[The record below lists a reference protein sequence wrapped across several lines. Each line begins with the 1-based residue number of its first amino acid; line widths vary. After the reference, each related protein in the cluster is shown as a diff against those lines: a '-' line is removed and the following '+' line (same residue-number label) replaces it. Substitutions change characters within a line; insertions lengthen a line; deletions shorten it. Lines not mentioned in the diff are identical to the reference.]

1 MKRFVLMA
9 VLCLVAVVASA
20 EIKFQSLNNV
30 KGTNIVL
37 VDENASEKV
46 EITDAV
52 FFSSGHEYR
61 AKRIRCDMV
70 NGVATYKLK
79 FKRLTYFKDCK
90 VILTVNGK
98 KVAIDVQKCINGK

>member
-1 MKRFVLMA
+1 MA

-37 VDENASEKV
+37 VDENATEKV

-52 FFSSGHEYR
+52 LSNNGQEYR
-61 AKRIRCDMV
+61 AKQIRCDMV
-70 NGVATYKLK
+70 NGVTTYKLK
-79 FKRLTYFKDCK
+79 FKRLTLFKDCK

-98 KVAIDVQKCINGK
+98 KVVVDIQKSISRK